1 MTAVTAFKDFEP
13 STVKESSNVRHLDT
27 GGKMVWL
34 SHTSSQP
41 DAGSGPII
49 LQTSQMRSP
58 NGIRGWEN
66 EGAPTKYSMELVL
79 DPAGIEYKKLLEFD
93 QKILDIACN
102 TKNKWIKKASK
113 EVLDALYNPTVR
125 VPRDKETDEVTD
137 KWPVTFKLTIPQRD
151 GAFVCE
157 LWDNKR
163 KMIDV
168 GEFIKSGSGRNCL
181 VTVIAQCTGIW
192 VAGGKFG
199 TTWKAQQILV
209 HSSSNTS
216 LQSFAFIGGSDMVD
230 PADDADGEGAKRSDD
245 DDEEA
250 PVAPMRS
257 AKSSG
262 FSSAAKGLSG
272 AKAAPASQ
280 AKSQPHRPASE
291 DVDEGEYLDDSD

>member
-1 MTAVTAFKDFEP
+1 MTAVTTFKDFNP
-13 STVKESSNVRHLDT
+13 DTVRESSNVRHLDT

-34 SHTSSQP
+34 SHTGSQP
-41 DAGSGPII
+41 DASSGPII

-66 EGAPTKYSMELVL
+66 DGAPTKYSMELVL
-79 DPAGIEYKKLLEFD
+79 DPAETEYKKLLEFD

-137 KWPVTFKLTIPQRD
+137 KWPITFKLTIPQRD
-151 GAFVCE
+151 GAFACE

-163 KMIDV
+163 KMLDV
-168 GEFIKSGSGRNCL
+168 AEFIKSGSGRNCL

-209 HSSSNTS
+209 HSSSNSS
-216 LQSFAFIGGSDMVD
+216 LQSFAFIGGSGMVD
-230 PADDADGEGAKRSDD
+230 ASADDHDGENDD
-245 DDEEA
+245 DAFAD
-250 PVAPMRS
+250 
-257 AKSSG
+257 
-262 FSSAAKGLSG
+262 
-272 AKAAPASQ
+272 KAASAETSKRLAFSAVPKSVPGARASQ
-280 AKSQPHRPASE
+280 AVQPSARPATPRKDADKE
-291 DVDEGEYLDDSD
+291 DEGEYLDDSD